1 MIQMMTKSDSQLQE
15 DVLKELTWD
24 SRLDASN
31 VRVTVD
37 AGVVMLTGKVTSYV
51 QKVAAAEAAHRVW
64 GVLDVADDILVEL
77 PGTITVTDAE
87 IAHAVRTALMLD
99 ATIPGAQIQS
109 TVSDGWVTLE
119 GQVDLWRQYQ
129 EAEHTVRNI
138 TGVVGISNKIS
149 VTPQMITT
157 DLVRSAIEEAIE
169 RQAERTAERIRV
181 AVCDGVVTLA
191 GKVRSLREKQAVLAA
206 IGHAP
211 GVVTVDDQL
220 VVDPLA

>member
-1 MIQMMTKSDSQLQE
+1 MVQMMTKSDSQLQE
-15 DVLKELTWD
+15 DVRNELTWD

-31 VRVTVD
+31 VQVTVTS
-37 AGVVMLTGKVTSYV
+37 GVVMLTGRVTSYV

-77 PGTITVTDAE
+77 PGTITVTDAD
-87 IAHAVRTALMLD
+87 IAHAVRSVLMLD
-99 ATIPGAQIQS
+99 ATIPAERIQS

-119 GQVDLWRQYQ
+119 GQVDLWHQYQ
-129 EAEHTVRNI
+129 EAERAVRNI
-138 TGVVGISNKIS
+138 VGVVGISNKIS
-149 VTPQMITT
+149 VTPQIITT
-157 DLVRSAIEEAIE
+157 EQVRAAIEDAIE

-211 GVVTVDDQL
+211 GVITVDDQL
-220 VVDPLA
+220 IVDPLA

>member
-1 MIQMMTKSDSQLQE
+1 MIQTLSKNDSQIQQ
-15 DVLKELTWD
+15 DVLKELKWD

-31 VRVTVD
+31 VQVAVD
-37 AGVVMLTGKVTSYV
+37 GGVVMLTGKVTSYV

-64 GVLDVADDILVEL
+64 GVLDVADDITVEL

-99 ATIPGAQIQS
+99 ATVPDEHIQS

-119 GQVDLWRQYQ
+119 GQVDLWRQFQ
-129 EAEHTVRNI
+129 EAEHTVRNLL
-138 TGVVGISNKIS
+138 GVVGISNKIS
-149 VTPQMITT
+149 VSPQLITT
-157 DLVRSAIEEAIE
+157 EQVRIAIEEAIE
-169 RQAERTAERIRV
+169 RQAARTAERIRV

-211 GVVTVDDQL
+211 GVTTVDDQL
-220 VVDPLA
+220 LVDPLV